1 MEGGFE
7 AHWIFEGRGETVTEV
22 RPLTQADFALLWD
35 GVAAS
40 VGGDAVFGKC
50 LVADPTRLVDP
61 GLYHVIT
68 TTQVWEGRLQRR
80 TFMVPTGEMG
90 PMFAAWLNELVVPGQ
105 AQNKRC
111 MPVSLKCGFVLRP
124 WAARAGR
131 QDGTPHPGG
140 TPILTGM
147 TQESGLPSLA
157 SKTVP
162 RLARHP
168 FPWRTNVHS

>member
-7 AHWIFEGRGETVTEV
+7 AHWIFEGRGEIVTEV

-40 VGGDAVFGKC
+40 VGGDGVFGKY

-80 TFMVPTGEMG
+80 TFMVPTGEMD
-90 PMFAAWLNELVVPGQ
+90 PMFAAWLNEVLCQ
-105 AQNKRC
+105 AKR
-111 MPVSLKCGFVLRP
+111 
-124 WAARAGR
+124 
-131 QDGTPHPGG
+131 
-140 TPILTGM
+140 
-147 TQESGLPSLA
+147 
-157 SKTVP
+157 KTSV
-162 RLARHP
+162 ACQ
-168 FPWRTNVHS
+168 SA